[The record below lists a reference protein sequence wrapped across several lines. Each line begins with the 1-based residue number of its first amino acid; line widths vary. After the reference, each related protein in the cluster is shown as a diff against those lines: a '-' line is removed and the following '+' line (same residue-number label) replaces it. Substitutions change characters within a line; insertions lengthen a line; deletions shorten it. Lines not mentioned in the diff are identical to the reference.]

1 MRVLFILLLSL
12 LNCLSVK
19 SQFNPD
25 RYKSDVFPGVTE
37 TTNVLFSTNVPQP
50 NPGGGIYEGVT
61 GYPLNVN
68 EYQTTN
74 VNLYMNI
81 FQPTGDTT
89 TKRPVVIVCFGGGF
103 VAGSKDHWSMRL
115 IAQELAKRGFVT
127 AVIDYRLGMN
137 MFDAELSKR
146 AVYRGVQDGRSAV
159 RFFRADAA
167 GANNY
172 KIDPEQIFIGG
183 HSAGAFIALHNA
195 YLNKETERPAST
207 YTWLQSCGFLGWS
220 NCVCP
225 NLGCLDCAGN
235 NQSFSGHA
243 NAVFSLAGAVGSIS
257 YLETA
262 NDPRVVLFHSENDG
276 TVPYTSGEPFED
288 ISWLVFGSDLPVVYG
303 SQPIH
308 AQANSLGLPSQ
319 FFSYAD
325 RGHDVHEATSSTL
338 YNDIIPGISVWF
350 YNQRLKPSPAILEGN
365 TLACVSEPFHT
376 YRAENSNAFYFHWS
390 VIGGVIQPHVNTS
403 HTVSVAWDNSAP
415 THSITVTPYS
425 RQWAAGN
432 PVMLE
437 VQLTDSAVN
446 IWLGN
451 NESWINKDNWS
462 LLHIP
467 QSCHH
472 VIIPGGTGIAEPM
485 IPAEVLSSIK
495 SIDLGQNRTLEIQPG
510 SSLIIR
516 E

>member
-183 HSAGAFIALHNA
+183 DKGG
-195 YLNKETERPAST
+195 
-207 YTWLQSCGFLGWS
+207 GF
-220 NCVCP
+220 
-225 NLGCLDCAGN
+225 
-235 NQSFSGHA
+235 
-243 NAVFSLAGAVGSIS
+243 
-257 YLETA
+257 
-262 NDPRVVLFHSENDG
+262 
-276 TVPYTSGEPFED
+276 
-288 ISWLVFGSDLPVVYG
+288 
-303 SQPIH
+303 
-308 AQANSLGLPSQ
+308 
-319 FFSYAD
+319 FF
-325 RGHDVHEATSSTL
+325 
-338 YNDIIPGISVWF
+338 F
-350 YNQRLKPSPAILEGN
+350 YNTSFNKKKKKTKGKKK
-365 TLACVSEPFHT
+365 
-376 YRAENSNAFYFHWS
+376 NSSFN
-390 VIGGVIQPHVNTS
+390 
-403 HTVSVAWDNSAP
+403 
-415 THSITVTPYS
+415 
-425 RQWAAGN
+425 
-432 PVMLE
+432 
-437 VQLTDSAVN
+437 
-446 IWLGN
+446 
-451 NESWINKDNWS
+451 
-462 LLHIP
+462 
-467 QSCHH
+467 
-472 VIIPGGTGIAEPM
+472 
-485 IPAEVLSSIK
+485 
-495 SIDLGQNRTLEIQPG
+495 
-510 SSLIIR
+510 
-516 E
+516 